1 MVYRGVAQMVERLTH
16 NQQVG
21 GSNPPPATKK
31 LIQKAM
37 AVLKGVENLIGTR
50 LVPLT
55 IAVADAAALGTY
67 KGQIQGTAQIALQFI
82 VAGADVAPIISIY
95 GSNDLVNWDVYE
107 ITSGVTTVTLVTA
120 GSKSVVRDSFPHE
133 YIAIDVNKNGG
144 TTGTISATI
153 NVKEQTTR

>member
-1 MVYRGVAQMVERLTH
+1 
-16 NQQVG
+16 
-21 GSNPPPATKK
+21 
-31 LIQKAM
+31 M

-67 KGQIQGTAQIALQFI
+67 KGQVQGTAQIALQFI

>member
-1 MVYRGVAQMVERLTH
+1 
-16 NQQVG
+16 
-21 GSNPPPATKK
+21 
-31 LIQKAM
+31 M

-67 KGQIQGTAQIALQFI
+67 GGQIQGTAQIALQFI
-82 VAGADVAPIISIY
+82 VAGADVAPIMTIY
-95 GSNDLVNWDVYE
+95 ASNDLVNWDAVE
-107 ITSGVTTVTLVTA
+107 VTSGVTAVTLVTA
-120 GSKSVVRDSFPHE
+120 GSKQVWRDTFPAE

-153 NVKEQTTR
+153 NVKEQRKQNIRHRF